1 MPKVGNFAA
10 AVILRGGTCISM
22 NKMVFYLTEDALR
35 ANVLMT
41 YLKNERI
48 DMTVFNELEELS
60 AKTPDIDPCL
70 ILMDED
76 TEKRGWTDR
85 LRMLREKS
93 KAPIGL
99 LLDKDDVMTRITAL
113 SLGADIRLKKDIQ
126 AVELIALIKAI
137 IRRRELEI
145 EDRGVDELSFGDLR
159 LCRSEHTAFSGDK
172 PLGLTPNEFDFLIYM
187 MEQGRAVTKEELLRE
202 VWKTDDSYL
211 LVNVTGDLV
220 KRLRK
225 KLRKVRSNVYVAAV
239 WGYGYR
245 LEQRTSDIDKSA

>member
-1 MPKVGNFAA
+1 MANF
-10 AVILRGGTCISM
+10 LE
-22 NKMVFYLTEDALR
+22 NLR
-35 ANVLMT
+35 AFA
-41 YLKNERI
+41 RG
-48 DMTVFNELEELS
+48 ELS
-60 AKTPDIDPCL
+60 ESALSDSIADTQAYDFEGDEEFMQECFEACL
-70 ILMDED
+70 PTLVQMELMDED
-76 TEKRGWTDR
+76 AEKRGWTDR
-85 LRMLREKS
+85 LRTLRKKS
-93 KAPIGL
+93 RAAIGL
-99 LLDKDDVMTRITAL
+99 ILDGDDVMTRITAL
-113 SLGADIRLKKDIQ
+113 SLGADICLKRDIQ

-137 IRRRELEI
+137 IRRRELET
-145 EDRGVDELSFGDLR
+145 EDKGMDELSFGDLR

-225 KLRKVRSNVYVAAV
+225 KLRKAGSNVYVAAV